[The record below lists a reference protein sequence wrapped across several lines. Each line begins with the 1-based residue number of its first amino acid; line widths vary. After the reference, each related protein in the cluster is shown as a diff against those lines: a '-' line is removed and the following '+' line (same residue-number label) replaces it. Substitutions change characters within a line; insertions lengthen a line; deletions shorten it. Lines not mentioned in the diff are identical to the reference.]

1 MGLFC
6 VETLLTCFNQ
16 KFTFFK
22 IQDTTFKDVFMS
34 IKIFNWDIP
43 LYGLLFYT
51 GVAFAALVAVL
62 ICRKKKI
69 ELFDMVCSA
78 IYTMIG
84 AIVGAKLLFLAVTL
98 PEIIEMFKIYPA
110 EDVLFSIIKGG
121 FVFYGGLIG
130 GALGLLI
137 YVKQFKL
144 KLEPFVEVFAV
155 VVPLGHAFGRVGCFF
170 AGCCYGMEYH
180 GPLSYTYTVTAGS
193 TPLGVPLLP
202 IQLIETTC
210 LLILFGAL
218 MIAFFKSKGR
228 PFLCTKIYAIG
239 YAAIRFTL
247 EFFRGDKERGVA
259 LFSTSQWIS
268 IGIVVLVTTLWI
280 IGAKRKKKA
289 ILAEGEAA
297 EGTEA
302 SEIAESTEETEKAE
316 ETEETEAVETTT
328 KGQEIK

>member
-218 MIAFFKSKGR
+218 MIAFFKGKGR

-289 ILAEGEAA
+289 ILAEGETA

-302 SEIAESTEETEKAE
+302 SEIAESTEETEETEKAE

-328 KGQEIK
+328 KD

>member
-1 MGLFC
+1 M
-6 VETLLTCFNQ
+6 
-16 KFTFFK
+16 
-22 IQDTTFKDVFMS
+22 FKDVFMS

-62 ICRKKKI
+62 ICKRKKI
-69 ELFDMVCSA
+69 QIFDMVCAA
-78 IYTMIG
+78 IYSMIG
-84 AIVGAKLLFLAVTL
+84 AIAGAKLLFLAVSL
-98 PEIIEMFKIYPA
+98 PKIIEMFKIYPA

-170 AGCCYGMEYH
+170 AGCCYGMEYD
-180 GPLSYTYTVTAGS
+180 GPLSYTYTVSAGS

-218 MIAFFKSKGR
+218 MIAFFKGKDR

-289 ILAEGEAA
+289 VATEEESAKSAEV
-297 EGTEA
+297 T
-302 SEIAESTEETEKAE
+302 ESTETTET
-316 ETEETEAVETTT
+316 VETVEKTESVET
-328 KGQEIK
+328 IEE